1 MYTYSRGRGKRSIM
15 LIECTKAEEIQLR
28 IEYEFYKDLWKEEAE
43 FLFNVFIQKHRIF
56 DPEGSCKKNHYRM
69 KEQDLKRMSM
79 MEMLLQDKTMTKM
92 LEARE

>member
-1 MYTYSRGRGKRSIM
+1 
-15 LIECTKAEEIQLR
+15 
-28 IEYEFYKDLWKEEAE
+28 
-43 FLFNVFIQKHRIF
+43 
-56 DPEGSCKKNHYRM
+56 M